1 MPKTALQLTP
11 NEWKQYKPFIRT
23 LKEESDTSLVS
34 PGNRENA
41 LQVAKKAAKILRE
54 RFSAQ
59 KVVVFGSL
67 ATDIGFTAFSDI
79 DLVAWGIPNDE
90 YYKAVA
96 AVTGLS
102 ERYKI
107 DLVDPELCRE
117 SIKNAILE
125 QGVEL

>member
-1 MPKTALQLTP
+1 MPKTALQMTL

-23 LKEESDTSLVS
+23 LKEESGPSLVS

-41 LQVAKKAAKILRE
+41 LQVAKKAAKILRK

-67 ATDIGFTAFSDI
+67 ATNIGFTEFSDI
-79 DLVAWGIPNDE
+79 DLAAWGIPNDE

-96 AVTGLS
+96 EVTGLS

-107 DLVDPELCRE
+107 DLIDPMLCRE
-117 SIKNAILE
+117 LIKKAIIE
-125 QGVEL
+125 HGVEL